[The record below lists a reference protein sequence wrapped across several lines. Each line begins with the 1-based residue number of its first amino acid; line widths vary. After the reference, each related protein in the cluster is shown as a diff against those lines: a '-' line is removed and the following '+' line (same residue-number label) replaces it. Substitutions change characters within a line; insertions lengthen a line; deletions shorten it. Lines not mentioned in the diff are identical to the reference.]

1 MNEINGIISRYLF
14 SFEKNRDRVNQ
25 IKLKI
30 IGNEDKR
37 KDNFITVTL
46 IEYFRNLILTNSK
59 RKGGGPI
66 REIYFTSL

>member
-1 MNEINGIISRYLF
+1 MNEINGIISRCLF

-37 KDNFITVTL
+37 KDNFITSYTYR
-46 IEYFRNLILTNSK
+46 IFSK
-59 RKGGGPI
+59 FNFDEFKEEGRAH
-66 REIYFTSL
+66 S

>member
-59 RKGGGPI
+59 KKGGPI